1 MVIPCI
7 KRQKPC
13 IILRKLIPTL
23 FLSLAESETRQSRA
37 PSRFLKSDASKTPP
51 PHFALVA
58 NKIDLEHART
68 VKSDRHHRFAQD
80 NGLLTYAA
88 SAKSGE
94 GVNLCFQKILAEL
107 LGIRLSKL
115 DQEQQQQVVKAEI
128 VTYRQDAVQP
138 VRQSAR
144 PSAVCALQ

>member
-1 MVIPCI
+1 M
-7 KRQKPC
+7 
-13 IILRKLIPTL
+13 
-23 FLSLAESETRQSRA
+23 
-37 PSRFLKSDASKTPP
+37 
-51 PHFALVA
+51 A

-68 VKSDRHHRFAQD
+68 VKSDRHHKFAQD

-94 GVNLCFQKILAEL
+94 GVNLCFQKMLAEL

-128 VTYRQDAVQP
+128 VTYRQDTVQP
-138 VRQSAR
+138 VRQSTK
-144 PSAVCALQ
+144 PSAICSLQ